1 MLSVKAVIST
11 YCFVE
16 SPSGLAQVLWLDL
29 ESTEDDDVEVWV
41 EGARVACPVRWQGRL
56 AAGATQRAEVAVIAP
71 EGTGKADT
79 IPIEAVA
86 RGRRG

>member
-29 ESTEDDDVEVWV
+29 ESTEDEDVEAWV
-41 EGARVACPVRWQGRL
+41 EGVRVACPVRWQGRL
-56 AAGATQRAEVAVIAP
+56 AAGAPSALRWRSWLPRAPATV
-71 EGTGKADT
+71 T
-79 IPIEAVA
+79 
-86 RGRRG
+86 RCRSRQ